1 MKHLLTFCLF
11 LNFVNAFGQSAMFS
25 TVPAAANG
33 SVNVC
38 AGSTILFNST
48 VNPAA
53 LFSPAIYSW
62 NFGNGQTSSLPG
74 PLGITYA
81 TPGTYTVTLNIS
93 SAGVPLTPTTITVN
107 VSAAPATVPTFNTVG
122 GNNCEQLFTVN
133 GIPMI
138 QTTGNNCNCNQYNG
152 PMISL
157 NNANAL
163 PAGSTATIFWGAN
176 GLGGTS
182 TTFPVGMSN
191 TLSQPFNFPG
201 QQNNNV
207 PPGPSSHYSTPGSY
221 NLMYLVTYPNGCT
234 YSTYVIMSYGPG
246 NISLGP
252 LSAQLLCNP
261 LNYNLTFA
269 NQTPGNTYVI
279 NWGDGTPNTTYTYPN
294 LPLLPN
300 GVPHQY
306 SSSACVNGVA
316 QPYTITVTATNPCP
330 GSTTTSTIGP
340 FNVNALP
347 LAAFTSVPGG
357 NFICQNQSIT
367 FTNTSTGGLSI
378 NNGQCS
384 NAYNFGWQIDYSSS
398 LSGLGYQVTSGS
410 MGDPIS
416 GVDGSNALT
425 VQFTQPGTYTISLD
439 AANNACG
446 MDTYVYIITV
456 NGVDAGPNQ
465 SVCAGTA
472 VTLTG
477 AGSQNCT
484 WNNGVVNGVPFIPLT
499 TQTYTLT
506 GTNTNGCAGIW
517 NGTDQVTVTVN
528 PLPTVSAGNNQSV
541 CAGSPVTLSGS
552 GASTYSWNNGVQNGV
567 PFTPNATQTYTV
579 TGTDA
584 NGCSNTAQVTLTLN
598 PIPTVSAGSNQTVCA
613 GTQVTLSGSGA
624 VNYSWNNGVINGTS
638 FTPLTTQTYT
648 VTGTNANGCSNT
660 AQVTVTVN
668 PSPNISG
675 GNNQSICIGSPVTLS
690 GSGATNYTWN
700 NGVVNGTTFTP
711 LATQTYT
718 VTGTNANGCS
728 NTAQVTVTVNPLPTV
743 SAGSNQSVCVGTLVT
758 LIGSGANTYSWTNGV
773 ANATPF
779 IPMGTQIYTVTGT
792 NANGCS
798 NTAQVTVTV
807 NPSPNVSA
815 GSNQSV
821 CAGSPVTL
829 SGSGAS
835 SYTWS
840 NGISNGVPFVPVATQ
855 TYTVTGTAN
864 GCSNTAQ
871 VTVTVNP
878 SPNVSAG
885 NNQSVCAGS
894 PVTLSG
900 SGASSYTWSNG
911 ISDGVAFVPV
921 ATQLYTVTGTANGC
935 SNTAQVTVTVNPSP
949 NVSAGADQSIC
960 VGEQV
965 ILSASGGNTYNWN
978 NNVVNGQAF
987 SPNQTADYMVTGIDL
1002 NGCTGM
1008 DTVSVAV
1015 LQNSVST
1022 LTQTALD
1029 SYTLNGQTYT
1039 QSGTYTQTV
1048 PAANGCDSTI
1058 TLNLTLNFTGID
1070 ELGTGAKKLVKITDL
1085 NGKIIPRR
1093 KNTLMLFIY
1102 EDGTVERVV
1111 EMEE

>member
-1 MKHLLTFCLF
+1 
-11 LNFVNAFGQSAMFS
+11 
-25 TVPAAANG
+25 
-33 SVNVC
+33 
-38 AGSTILFNST
+38 
-48 VNPAA
+48 
-53 LFSPAIYSW
+53 
-62 NFGNGQTSSLPG
+62 
-74 PLGITYA
+74 
-81 TPGTYTVTLNIS
+81 
-93 SAGVPLTPTTITVN
+93 
-107 VSAAPATVPTFNTVG
+107 
-122 GNNCEQLFTVN
+122 
-133 GIPMI
+133 
-138 QTTGNNCNCNQYNG
+138 
-152 PMISL
+152 
-157 NNANAL
+157 
-163 PAGSTATIFWGAN
+163 
-176 GLGGTS
+176 
-182 TTFPVGMSN
+182 
-191 TLSQPFNFPG
+191 
-201 QQNNNV
+201 
-207 PPGPSSHYSTPGSY
+207 
-221 NLMYLVTYPNGCT
+221 
-234 YSTYVIMSYGPG
+234 
-246 NISLGP
+246 
-252 LSAQLLCNP
+252 
-261 LNYNLTFA
+261 
-269 NQTPGNTYVI
+269 
-279 NWGDGTPNTTYTYPN
+279 
-294 LPLLPN
+294 
-300 GVPHQY
+300 
-306 SSSACVNGVA
+306 
-316 QPYTITVTATNPCP
+316 
-330 GSTTTSTIGP
+330 
-340 FNVNALP
+340 
-347 LAAFTSVPGG
+347 
-357 NFICQNQSIT
+357 
-367 FTNTSTGGLSI
+367 
-378 NNGQCS
+378 
-384 NAYNFGWQIDYSSS
+384 
-398 LSGLGYQVTSGS
+398 
-410 MGDPIS
+410 
-416 GVDGSNALT
+416 
-425 VQFTQPGTYTISLD
+425 
-439 AANNACG
+439 

-506 GTNTNGCAGIW
+506 GTNTNSCAGIW

-541 CAGSPVTLSGS
+541 CAGSSVTLSGS
-552 GASTYSWNNGVQNGV
+552 GASSYTWSNGVQNGV

-584 NGCSNTAQVTLTLN
+584 NGCSNTAQVT
-598 PIPTVSAGSNQTVCA
+598 
-613 GTQVTLSGSGA
+613 
-624 VNYSWNNGVINGTS
+624 
-638 FTPLTTQTYT
+638 
-648 VTGTNANGCSNT
+648 
-660 AQVTVTVN
+660 VTVN
-668 PSPNISG
+668 PSPNVSG

-690 GSGATNYTWN
+690 GSGAINYSWN

-743 SAGSNQSVCVGTLVT
+743 SAGSNQSVCVGTPVT

-798 NTAQVTVTV
+798 NTAHVTVTV

-840 NGISNGVPFVPVATQ
+840 NGISNGVPFVPIATQ
-855 TYTVTGTAN
+855 MYTVTGTAN

-878 SPNVSAG
+878 IPN
-885 NNQSVCAGS
+885 
-894 PVTLSG
+894 
-900 SGASSYTWSNG
+900 
-911 ISDGVAFVPV
+911 I
-921 ATQLYTVTGTANGC
+921 
-935 SNTAQVTVTVNPSP
+935 
-949 NVSAGADQSIC
+949 SAGADQSIC
-960 VGEQV
+960 SGDPVTLNG
-965 ILSASGGNTYNWN
+965 SGGSTYQWN

-987 SPNQTADYMVTGIDL
+987 TPNQSANYVL
-1002 NGCTGM
+1002 NGTDSLGCQGT
-1008 DTVSVAV
+1008 DTVVVTV
-1015 LQNSVST
+1015 LENATST

-1058 TLNLTLNFTGID
+1058 TLNLTLNFTGIY

-1085 NGKIIPRR
+1085 NGKNIPRR

-1102 EDGTVERVV
+1102 EDGTVERVL